1 MGEEFWQRWQR
12 DTYFQRLRSQQV
24 TSDGFLLA
32 QVLFRDFVATN
43 TCRQEAKLKEEEE
56 HLRRLHLQLQQQV
69 LAHPRRRRASPDPE
83 QQQQCDH
90 VNAERVDTAVPSL
103 DSNNEDDTAA
113 LRKSKSFTNLD
124 SYSYK
129 DSSGSQGEGGVP
141 ESTRPSVDGAG
152 AVTAQVP
159 SDPKHAHSSHSQ
171 SRTPSPGTSPRVPS
185 PLLSSKPRR
194 QPSDST
200 PFHLGSGLHV
210 LLIEDSKFQR
220 KIMMKRLQSASSQ
233 SFSAQDA
240 WTMDCVGSGEEAL
253 ERLKRGENDAAVLFD
268 VIIVDE
274 NLGGAGGELM
284 GHEVCV

>member
-43 TCRQEAKLKEEEE
+43 TCLQEAKLKEEEE
-56 HLRRLHLQLQQQV
+56 HLRRLHLQLQQ
-69 LAHPRRRRASPDPE
+69 
-83 QQQQCDH
+83 
-90 VNAERVDTAVPSL
+90 
-103 DSNNEDDTAA
+103 
-113 LRKSKSFTNLD
+113 
-124 SYSYK
+124 
-129 DSSGSQGEGGVP
+129 
-141 ESTRPSVDGAG
+141 
-152 AVTAQVP
+152 
-159 SDPKHAHSSHSQ
+159 
-171 SRTPSPGTSPRVPS
+171 
-185 PLLSSKPRR
+185 
-194 QPSDST
+194 
-200 PFHLGSGLHV
+200 
-210 LLIEDSKFQR
+210 
-220 KIMMKRLQSASSQ
+220 QSASSQ

-284 GHEVCV
+284 GHEVVRIVREEMKLTETVIIGCTSNTRKHTQNLLEAGADAVWPKPMPDERDILTQLAYFLSERKKTTSSRQSSVTNNKRPIAEVARATGPGGDHVTARL